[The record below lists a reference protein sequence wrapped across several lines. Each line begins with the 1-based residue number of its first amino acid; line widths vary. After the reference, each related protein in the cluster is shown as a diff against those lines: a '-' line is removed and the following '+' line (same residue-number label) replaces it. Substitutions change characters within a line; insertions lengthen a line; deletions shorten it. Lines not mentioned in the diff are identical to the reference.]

1 MIQQLTL
8 NICNNDS
15 ISSSA
20 AAAAEKTLL
29 QLYTLSFRNTLNK
42 DGFGPDECCFKH
54 YPRVLGKK
62 SVVSYKHTDKQ
73 CPTAG
78 VLFTM
83 RNGAQ
88 FCVNPSAEWVQKI
101 IKAKDK
107 AMAAKVSTSGSQT
120 TVTN

>member
-1 MIQQLTL
+1 MKS
-8 NICNNDS
+8 S
-15 ISSSA
+15 IVLMTCILLLSA
-20 AAAAEKTLL
+20 LAVQA
-29 QLYTLSFRNTLNK
+29 QN
-42 DGFGPDECCFKH
+42 GFGPDECCFKH